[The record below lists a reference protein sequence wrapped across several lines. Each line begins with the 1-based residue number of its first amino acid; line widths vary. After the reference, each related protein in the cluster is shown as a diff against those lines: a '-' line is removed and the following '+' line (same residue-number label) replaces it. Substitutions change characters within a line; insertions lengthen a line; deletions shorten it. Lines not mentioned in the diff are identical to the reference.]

1 MHVSYFTAHQL
12 SKRWMLAPKT
22 LEKWRYKG
30 IGPQYIKVGNRVL
43 YPVQDVLAFE
53 QQGLKKTKPLPTM
66 PASAATSAMEASV

>member
-30 IGPQYIKVGNRVL
+30 VGPQYIKVGNRVL

-53 QQGLKKTKPLPTM
+53 QQGLKKTKPLSTM
-66 PASAATSAMEASV
+66 PASIATSAAEATI